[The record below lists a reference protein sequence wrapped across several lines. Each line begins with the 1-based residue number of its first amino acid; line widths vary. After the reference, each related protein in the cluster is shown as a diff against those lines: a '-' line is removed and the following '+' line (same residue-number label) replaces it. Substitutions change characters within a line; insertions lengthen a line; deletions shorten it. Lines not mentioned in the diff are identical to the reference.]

1 MQAAKT
7 ADKTSEPLDDSA
19 NPENIDLGGAS
30 AVMSWDFSQDADIAK
45 WPLRNNLQVE
55 RREGKTYLVATGT
68 DPQIA
73 TTLDEPVS
81 GTLVL
86 ELKASPTKGTS
97 AQFFWAAAG
106 GGFNATDTTARS
118 LNATRQLA
126 AVPISDRV
134 GAADPDTAVRSVR
147 ERRRV
152 ADRVDHV
159 VSLTTLVIGS
169 SQPLSSAYL
178 RVVNSTTLTCASR
191 AAAGIWIVKPAS
203 ELVVV
208 STCWFSMSRALAR
221 EPDGCGTINLPSV
234 GQSNTCR

>member
-97 AQFFWAAAG
+97 AQFFWATAS
-106 GGFNATDTTARS
+106 GGFNATDTTTRS
-118 LNATRQLA
+118 LNAATQVRQYLF
-126 AVPISDRV
+126 R
-134 GAADPDTAVRSVR
+134 
-147 ERRRV
+147 
-152 ADRVDHV
+152 
-159 VSLTTLVIGS
+159 IGS
-169 SQPLSSAYL
+169 GQPIQTLRFDPSANEGELPIESITLYRLPPSS
-178 RVVNSTTLTCASR
+178 
-191 AAAGIWIVKPAS
+191 
-203 ELVVV
+203 
-208 STCWFSMSRALAR
+208 
-221 EPDGCGTINLPSV
+221 
-234 GQSNTCR
+234 